1 MTRDWPR
8 RTSLADEKR
17 RSRQRHDDASDA
29 KYKRLRRTGQID
41 LRSNVREPRKSHHAA
56 GALADIMVDA
66 LNSEATRETSGRFG

>member
-1 MTRDWPR
+1 MTRDSSR

-17 RSRQRHDDASDA
+17 RSRQRRDAASDET
-29 KYKRLRRTGQID
+29 YKRLRRTGQID

-66 LNSEATRETSGRFG
+66 LNSEATSSSASYAS